1 MGDKWSISI
10 SLANLGNVASRRGDY
25 AAARALYQESLS
37 MARGM
42 GDRYA
47 IARVLNELGN
57 LALSQGDYAG
67 GQALYEESQSL
78 FREMGSKSGIGM
90 SLINLGN
97 AVYLQGE
104 YVTAR
109 ALYEECLTLH
119 NEMDEK
125 QQTAYALLGLGLVDL
140 AENKPEARE
149 HILHSLRLR
158 QESGEQL
165 YQTSSLVGLAGLALH
180 EGNAT
185 FAAQLLGAV
194 ESALKVLNGVL
205 EGELNIFHARTL
217 AAAREQLG
225 DPAFQS
231 AWEEGGK
238 WLLEEAV
245 KRALDDDHSNASH
258 ASVS

>member
-1 MGDKWSISI
+1 
-10 SLANLGNVASRRGDY
+10 
-25 AAARALYQESLS
+25 

-42 GDRYA
+42 GDRFA

-57 LALSQGDYAG
+57 LAMSQGNYAA

-78 FREMGSKSGIGM
+78 FREMGSRSGIGM
-90 SLINLGN
+90 SLINLGS

-109 ALYEECLTLH
+109 ALYEECLALY

-158 QESGEQL
+158 RESGEQL

-180 EGNAT
+180 EGDAT

-194 ESALKVLNGVL
+194 ESTLKVLNGVL
-205 EGELNIFHARTL
+205 EGELIPFHTQTL
-217 AAAREQLG
+217 AAIREQLG
-225 DPAFQS
+225 EPAFRS
-231 AWEEGGK
+231 AWEEGAK
-238 WLLEEAV
+238 WSLDEAV
-245 KRALDDDHSNASH
+245 KRALEDDHSNSSLA
-258 ASVS
+258 